1 MKSFLIL
8 SVSFVFLSLPTLTAW
23 SEVKESVDA
32 KAVFETKCSI
42 CHKVDRSTSKKKTQE
57 DWAKTVARMQGKKAG
72 LISNDDAKTITNY
85 LATNYGK

>member
-8 SVSFVFLSLPTLTAW
+8 SISFVFLSLPALNAW

-32 KAVFETKCSI
+32 KALFETKCSI
-42 CHKVDRSTSKKKTQE
+42 CHKADRATSKKKTQE
-57 DWAKTVARMQGKKAG
+57 DWTKTVTRMKGKKEG
-72 LISNDDAKTITNY
+72 LISNDDAKTIINY